1 MAAPALPNT
10 KRVSARGATHRG
22 EPGIV
27 TVSLH
32 GPGSGRAIALTLTSA
47 TKPAARLRSTRV
59 TRIAI
64 RSCVLGR
71 IGTASSA
78 TRISGGQETSRV
90 VPGEATAHLQR
101 ESAGVLPH
109 ARGSRVPGSAA
120 MCLLRRTRQADSA
133 RASGERRPSETGRR
147 SRALHLRAMRPTLR
161 RDLRG
166 GRPSRRRLSAR
177 DRHLALGRQGR
188 GSLQVSCRG
197 RRAGSASA

>member
-109 ARGSRVPGSAA
+109 PRWPRVPGPAA
-120 MCLLRRTRQADSA
+120 MCLLRQTRQADSA
-133 RASGERRPSETGRR
+133 RLPADSRPSEAGRR
-147 SRALHLRAMRPTLR
+147 TRALHLPTVRQALH
-161 RDLRG
+161 RDFRG
-166 GRPSRRRLSAR
+166 GRPGRWRLIGIGTCSA
-177 DRHLALGRQGR
+177 GKNN
-188 GSLQVSCRG
+188 SPP
-197 RRAGSASA
+197 